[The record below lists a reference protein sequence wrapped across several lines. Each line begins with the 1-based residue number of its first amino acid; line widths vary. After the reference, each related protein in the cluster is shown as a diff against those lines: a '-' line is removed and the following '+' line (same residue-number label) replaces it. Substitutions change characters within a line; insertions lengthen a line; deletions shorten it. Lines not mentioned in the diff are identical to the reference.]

1 MLSARIT
8 ARQVRSAAA
17 VLCVGTAGGCATR
30 APAVGPAVTA
40 LKSTTATVMVE
51 NNNQSDVRIYVVS
64 NGRRVVRLGIVTA
77 FDTRTFVWPRVI
89 PLPAKVELIAVPVG
103 LQESQPMPRISVEP
117 GARLLITVEQHGRFS
132 TLIKRP

>member
-1 MLSARIT
+1 MASARIA

-17 VLCVGTAGGCATR
+17 VLCVGAAGGCASR

-40 LKSTTATVMVE
+40 LSTTATVMVE

-64 NGRRVVRLGIVTA
+64 NGRRVVRLGIVPA

-89 PLPAKVELIAVPVG
+89 PLSAKVELIAVPVG
-103 LQESQPMPRISVEP
+103 LQESQPMPGISVEP